1 MVPCWLQIS
10 ADIFLQHILPEIIT
24 DRQQLLKM
32 QNQNACSPPA
42 PPLLFQPDIN
52 SKEEALALQLSNLQI
67 EFLICSFQAYLKGKY
82 SYVS

>member
-42 PPLLFQPDIN
+42 PPPLQLDIN
-52 SKEEALALQLSNLQI
+52 SKEEALVLQLANLQI
-67 EFLICSFQAYLKGKY
+67 EFLQFSGLFKRKI
-82 SYVS
+82 